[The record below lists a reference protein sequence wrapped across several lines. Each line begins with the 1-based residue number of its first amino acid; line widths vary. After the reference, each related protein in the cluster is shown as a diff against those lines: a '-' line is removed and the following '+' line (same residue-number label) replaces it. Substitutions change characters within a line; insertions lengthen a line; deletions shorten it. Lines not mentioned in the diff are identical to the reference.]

1 MEDLD
6 ALEVL
11 KKKEGRFENRNRT
24 VDVETKLEEDF
35 KNEKIKTMID
45 FYQNNCNNIKSIA
58 LESELN
64 VNVTSRFI
72 SVKMSMFAKVSLKS
86 SIYNMI
92 DVFCF
97 PNKTVK
103 EIYPQYDI
111 KKCHLYL
118 NLTDT
123 NSCSLFF
130 ISICEKECDVQ
141 ESESRKLIFVKF

>member
-1 MEDLD
+1 MKHGHPFRNVKIKALESQNMEDLD

-11 KKKEGRFENRNRT
+11 KKKEGRFKNRNRT

-103 EIYPQYDI
+103 
-111 KKCHLYL
+111 
-118 NLTDT
+118 
-123 NSCSLFF
+123 
-130 ISICEKECDVQ
+130 
-141 ESESRKLIFVKF
+141 